1 MSAKAYEALSKS
13 NELTPVSET
22 AQSPEQ
28 RNDDEKE
35 RKKRIRGTLIKF
47 GSLAVFA
54 FIVWVFATIAWFSSN
69 SSVSG
74 NGMGV
79 SVAGI
84 PFELAATG
92 DVPQAYIDL
101 FEMADDSYHAGAK
114 QGNTNEYRTGT
125 DNKIFLRFDPNDTD
139 YTSSYT
145 DGLRP
150 GASGTIEFDIVPY
163 TDETFNVTCYF
174 SLKTFDATYD
184 DQTNE
189 VETITPIPEEVPANN
204 TNTDLPDL
212 VTASN
217 YLRGHILFFDDRTM
231 SGSNEIYSGYIA
243 PDEGLT
249 VSVSNGEKTTVT
261 VYWKWVNTF
270 DQMIYKS
277 TDSTT
282 DSPLF
287 ANDNNDDRAAV
298 ISYINENYQN
308 ILAGISSANA
318 TALANLTVGTVGDLT
333 SSMMDDLNENYNT
346 ADQIIGVNVD
356 YFLLDVSAEK
366 T

>member
-13 NELTPVSET
+13 SEGSVSPQA
-22 AQSPEQ
+22 AQSQEPLNVE
-28 RNDDEKE
+28 EKE
-35 RKKRIRGTLIKF
+35 RKKRLRSSLIKF
-47 GSLAVFA
+47 GALAVFA
-54 FIVWVFATIAWFSSN
+54 FIVWIFATIAWFSSN

-84 PFELAATG
+84 PFELASTG
-92 DVPQAYIDL
+92 AAPADYTAL
-101 FEMADDSYHAGAK
+101 FAKADSSYHAGTQ

-139 YTSSYT
+139 YASSYT

-150 GASGTIEFDIVPY
+150 GASGTIVFDIVPHNN
-163 TDETFNVTCYF
+163 ETFNVTCYF
-174 SLKTFDATYD
+174 GLKTFDATYD

-318 TALANLTVGTVGDLT
+318 NALANLTVGTVGNLT
-333 SSMMDDLNENYNT
+333 SSMMSDLNENYNT